1 MGWQFGN
8 TVGRYGLIS
17 ILFHWSNAVMFILM
31 LFSGFTMTGYL
42 TGSKIWTWYAYHK
55 MVGVSLLLLATGRL
69 MHRLLGQV
77 VRSPSWRIHYGLY
90 TGIIAMPLSGWIL
103 SSSAGYPPKIFGI
116 ALPIVSAGRQW
127 LTSSAWYAHFII
139 AFLMIITIATH
150 IADLLLS
157 YRQGKRLIMRM
168 WLQ

>member
-1 MGWQFGN
+1 MAIWKYGWALRIDQYF
-8 TVGRYGLIS
+8 IS
-17 ILFHWSNAVMFILM
+17 LVKRRSVHPHVIFRVYDDRLSD
-31 LFSGFTMTGYL
+31 
-42 TGSKIWTWYAYHK
+42 
-55 MVGVSLLLLATGRL
+55 GVENLGMSLLLLATGRL